1 MEEIDQKS
9 LTICSGIDYTNI
21 HYQHVVCSDA
31 QTAKVIAITRKIYHW
46 IFRQYIFKLTFIFDL
61 GLAIRFTFNHAQ
73 HESFKC
79 LSNDTTDETVCNLS

>member
-31 QTAKVIAITRKIYHW
+31 QTAKVIEITKKKFIIEYLDN
-46 IFRQYIFKLTFIFDL
+46 IF
-61 GLAIRFTFNHAQ
+61 
-73 HESFKC
+73 
-79 LSNDTTDETVCNLS
+79 SN